1 MDVKFNNR
9 DPVYV
14 QVIRH
19 FKEQI
24 AKGSF
29 APGHVIPSR
38 RELAN
43 QLKINPNTVQRAYKE
58 MEEQKLIYTEG
69 NMPSCITK
77 DETVL
82 KSVREELIS
91 EAVQVF
97 ISSIKS
103 INAPLPEIMELVQKQ
118 YEEAEQRD

>member
-1 MDVKFNNR
+1 MEVKFNNR

-24 AKGSF
+24 AKGF
-29 APGHVIPSR
+29 LAPGHVIPSR

-58 MEEQKLIYTEG
+58 MEEQQLIYTEG

-77 DETVL
+77 DEAVL

-103 INAPLPEIMELVQKQ
+103 INAPLPEVMELVQKK
-118 YEEAEQRD
+118 YEEAGQRD